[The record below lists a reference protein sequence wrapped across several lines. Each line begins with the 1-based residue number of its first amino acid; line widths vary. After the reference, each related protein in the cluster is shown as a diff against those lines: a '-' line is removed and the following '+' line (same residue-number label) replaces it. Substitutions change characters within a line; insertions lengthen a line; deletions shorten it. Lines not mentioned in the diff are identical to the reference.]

1 METKNEILADTTH
14 AQDELRKIKSLIAVY
29 CAFSGVVLVVVVIL
43 SVMGDAVSGFMW
55 GRSAGMLT
63 SALAAYW
70 LTGLAQGG
78 SRPAYPRV
86 RIISVVV
93 PIAVLALD
101 SIPGPSRCGSP
112 HCRSRAPSP
121 PPTAF
126 IANRR
131 SRAQPSQRTQ
141 ASNGHEKSSEA
152 DRSAKMNRANR
163 PRPGI
168 RERSGRRVSPW

>member
-43 SVMGDAVSGFMW
+43 SVIGDAVSGFMW

-78 SRPAYPRV
+78 SRPAYLRV

-93 PIAVLALD
+93 PIVVLAFD
-101 SIPGPSRCGSP
+101 SIPGALPLWFAALQIAG
-112 HCRSRAPSP
+112 ALALL
-121 PPTAF
+121 PTAF
-126 IANRR
+126 LANRR
-131 SRAQPSQRTQ
+131 
-141 ASNGHEKSSEA
+141 KLSSA
-152 DRSAKMNRANR
+152 FSKNKL
-163 PRPGI
+163 
-168 RERSGRRVSPW
+168 